1 MEHAN
6 ITLLKRFDPNNIA
19 ASADILADD
28 VVWHF
33 SNPLLPDIQGDYVG
47 RAGVQAF
54 FQKMASLTG
63 DAFEINPVSVTTVG
77 DDLVVVH
84 RKQKMVL
91 EGRQIEAEVVVVW
104 RIVDGRIVE
113 VWDIPSVSRGNAS

>member
-1 MEHAN
+1 MEHGN

-47 RAGVQAF
+47 RAGVQDF
-54 FQKMASLTG
+54 FEKIASLTG
-63 DAFEINPVSVTTVG
+63 DAFEIHPVSVTTVG

-84 RKQKMVL
+84 RKQRMVL
-91 EGRQIEAEVVVVW
+91 EGRQIETEVVVVW

-113 VWDIPSVSRGNAS
+113 VWDIPSVSRRNAS